1 MKLEQE
7 SSGEQFALFVND
19 AVYIYMIYLMI
30 EMDFPFHNQALRNR
44 VNVEI
49 VSHSLLN
56 IGTFEVQTLKNF
68 SKWAPRIK
76 IYKIMMR
83 TPVSIFFTVIQK
95 WV

>member
-7 SSGEQFALFVND
+7 SSDEQFALFEND

-30 EMDFPFHNQALRNR
+30 KVVFFQNQALRNR

-76 IYKIMMR
+76 LYKKMMR
-83 TPVSIFFTVIQK
+83 TPVSIFFTEIQK